1 MRVLAVLHLAPPHHN
16 AGAELMVW
24 PMLAALVGRGHDV
37 SVQLTKHRPA
47 YTGPYE
53 YQGVRVVPVGAPDVL
68 WRQCTGPQPPDLL
81 ITHLDSSV
89 QASCVAQ
96 LTGIPLVQVMHNTHD
111 ASKANLARGTA
122 LAMFNTHWMAA
133 DYAAAGL
140 TPRSM
145 VLHPPIDPVAYRTT
159 PGDRVTL
166 VNLFENKGPGVF
178 YALAER
184 FPKLNF
190 LGVIGGYQHQQVR
203 TDLPNVEIIDHVPAH
218 DMPRRVYGRTRILLA
233 PSSYESYG
241 RVVVEAACS
250 GIPSIA
256 APTPGL
262 QEALGPDGGTFCD
275 RNDLD
280 AWTAAVR
287 RLSTPKGWEQASTR
301 ALAVADRL
309 DTARDLARW
318 VAAAEGVAGCVPAG
332 VGVAG

>member
-24 PMLAALVGRGHDV
+24 PMLRALVRCGHDV

-81 ITHLDSSV
+81 ITHLDPSV
-89 QASCVAQ
+89 QAVCVAQ
-96 LTGIPLVQVMHNTHD
+96 LAGIPLVQVMHNTHE
-111 ASKANLARGTA
+111 ASKANLARGAA
-122 LAMFNTHWMAA
+122 LAVFNTHWMAA

-140 TPRSM
+140 TPPSM

-159 PGDRVTL
+159 PGDHITL
-166 VNLFENKGPGVF
+166 INLFENKGPGVF
-178 YALAER
+178 YALATR
-184 FPKLNF
+184 FPKLKF
-190 LGVIGGYQHQQVR
+190 LGVIGGYREQQVR

-218 DMPRRVYGRTRILLA
+218 DMPRRVYARTRVLLA

-256 APTPGL
+256 SPTPGL
-262 QEALGPDGGTFCD
+262 LEALGPDGGEFCD
-275 RNDLD
+275 RDDID
-280 AWTAAVR
+280 AWAAVLR
-287 RLSTPKGWEQASTR
+287 RLSTPKGWSEASQR

-309 DTARDLARW
+309 DTVGDLQRW
-318 VAAAEGVAGCVPAG
+318 VQVAEGVAGCVPTPVS
-332 VGVAG
+332 VG